1 MPCPNVE
8 TKKKTLDI
16 TKAVRLPK
24 MQVGVYNGG
33 KTERKAEGSIN
44 ANQRVV
50 EMQEGSYDSVIE
62 SWKAS
67 CANAA
72 GEGIG
77 LQQRRGGRPCE
88 SLGGLQAIR
97 KAAGGVERAARQ
109 LTGVI

>member
-8 TKKKTLDI
+8 TKKKPLDI

-24 MQVGVYNGG
+24 MQIGVYNGG
-33 KTERKAEGSIN
+33 KTERKADSSIN

-50 EMQEGSYDSVIE
+50 EMQEGSHDSVIE

-67 CANAA
+67 CVNAA
-72 GEGIG
+72 GEEIG

-88 SLGGLQAIR
+88 NLGGLQAMC
-97 KAAGGVERAARQ
+97 KAVGVERAARQ